1 MKKEKKLT
9 KTIDQHLVEAE
20 KFVFSTRDQILQLEK
35 EVPKVI
41 DPGSQLKAFE
51 SRKVINSMIKILEDE
66 RKKRK
71 QPFLEGGRDIDTK
84 FNQPLKWLR
93 GLKAEIEKANDA
105 YLAKLEAARMKAER
119 EARELAEAETLRL
132 AKIAEE
138 KGEVPDEIT
147 ETQIV
152 PAIPPV
158 ETKVEL
164 EDGAKG
170 GSYKVLKFEISD
182 EFAFLKGIVEGK
194 LPMGLITI
202 SPRYREMENF
212 LKDWEQHSGTTSL
225 HNLPGLKVWEEFKMR
240 NFGK

>member
-119 EARELAEAETLRL
+119 EARELAEAERMK
-132 AKIAEE
+132 A
-138 KGEVPDEIT
+138 VFIT
-147 ETQIV
+147 QSGIFGYNLT
-152 PAIPPV
+152 
-158 ETKVEL
+158 
-164 EDGAKG
+164 EDGLTECELDECIETRIEVIG
-170 GSYKVLKFEISD
+170 QSIDSD
-182 EFAFLKGIVEGK
+182 LENH
-194 LPMGLITI
+194 LIQCLV
-202 SPRYREMENF
+202 S
-212 LKDWEQHSGTTSL
+212 
-225 HNLPGLKVWEEFKMR
+225 
-240 NFGK
+240 